1 MNGVTGDL
9 TVWRVEWLRL
19 LRTRRWLALGGVF
32 VLFGFIGPLVA
43 KYTSQLLSHAGTK
56 GAPITIIVPPP
67 VPADG
72 VSGYTGN
79 ALQIGLVVTV
89 VIAAFALAFDARPAL
104 SVFYRTR
111 TRRHAD
117 LVLPR
122 FAVSAAGAVAGYLVG
137 LLCSWYETAVLI
149 GDPGTVP
156 VLETALTGSLYL
168 VFATAVTALTA
179 TLARS
184 TLGTVG
190 YALVVLLA
198 LPIVGAVPGVSRWLP
213 SALAGA
219 PDALLRHT
227 NPDHYQRAL
236 IITVLATAAV
246 LALAVVRG
254 ARREVR

>member
-1 MNGVTGDL
+1 VNGEL
-9 TVWRVEWLRL
+9 SVWRVEWIRL

-43 KYTSQLLSHAGTK
+43 KYTSQLLSHAGGDK
-56 GAPITIIVPPP
+56 GTQITIIVPPP

-79 ALQIGLVVTV
+79 ALQVGLVVTM
-89 VIAAFALAFDARPAL
+89 VIAAFACAIDAKPAL

-111 TRRHAD
+111 ARRFAD
-117 LVLPR
+117 LVVPR
-122 FAVSAAGAVAGYLVG
+122 FTVTAAGAVAAYLVG
-137 LLCSWYETAVLI
+137 LLASWYETAVLI
-149 GDPGTVP
+149 GDPGIVP
-156 VLETALTGSLYL
+156 MLETALVGSLYL
-168 VFATAVTALTA
+168 VFAVAVTALTA
-179 TLARS
+179 TVARS

-190 YALVVLLA
+190 YALVVMLA
-198 LPIVGAVPGVSRWLP
+198 LPIAGAIPDVSRWLP
-213 SALAGA
+213 STLSGA
-219 PDALLRHT
+219 PYAFVQHT

-236 IITVLATAAV
+236 LLTVLLTAAV